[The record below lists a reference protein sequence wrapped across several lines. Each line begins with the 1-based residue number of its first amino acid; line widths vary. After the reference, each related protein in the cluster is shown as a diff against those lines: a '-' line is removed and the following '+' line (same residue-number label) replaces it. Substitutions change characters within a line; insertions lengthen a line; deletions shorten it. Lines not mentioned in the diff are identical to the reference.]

1 MRMLDQAMIEAL
13 RRIER
18 EYAAMPGLRLTAS
31 QINRLCNLPQDVCES
46 ALDALTRA
54 GFLRLSDGT
63 FLRIPHRAPRRAVV
77 A

>member
-1 MRMLDQAMIEAL
+1 MIEAL

-18 EYAAMPGLRLTAS
+18 EYAAMPGLRLTAQ
-31 QINRLCNLPQDVCES
+31 QINRLCDLPQEVCAS

-63 FLRIPHRAPRRAVV
+63 FLRISSQKPRRTVV